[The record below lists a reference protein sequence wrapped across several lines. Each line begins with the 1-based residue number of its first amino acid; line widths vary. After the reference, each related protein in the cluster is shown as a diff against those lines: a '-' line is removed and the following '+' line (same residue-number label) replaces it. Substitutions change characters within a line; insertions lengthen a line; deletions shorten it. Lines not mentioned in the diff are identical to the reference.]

1 MKIFIIPSWY
11 PSEAYPSTGIF
22 FREQAVR
29 LAELRPEWKIGLGLW
44 GSHEPQL
51 WIQPKRPFSALIKLS
66 SRIPL
71 KKYQQMLSP
80 NCIEFFTPALTW
92 NRFIK
97 SGNLNG
103 IFEAQDYNFRLFTQY
118 YGKPDLIHAQVSFP
132 AGYLAM
138 KLSRKHKIPYVITEH
153 MSPFPMPSLR
163 TTLKKYLLPALKQAN
178 LVLAVSKGLQ
188 DQLQKHGINSELIHN
203 FIDEKNFC
211 FHPKVAGPFS
221 FLAMGRLEK
230 QKGYELLL
238 DATKKL
244 VDKGVDFRLRIGG
257 SGSLDHSLKRK
268 CERLGLSDQVV
279 WLGELTRAE
288 VKAEMVG
295 CHGLVSTSHHENQP
309 VAMLEAL
316 AVGRPVLTTA
326 WEGSDELIFDEAM
339 GKVIPTR
346 DPESFGEGMIEMI
359 KKRYDFQSIASLFEN
374 HFGAQKTV
382 DDLEEK
388 FRKVL
393 TK

>member
-1 MKIFIIPSWY
+1 MNIFIIPSWY
-11 PSEAYPSTGIF
+11 PSEVHPSTGIF
-22 FREQAVR
+22 FSEQAVQ

-51 WIQPKRPFSALIKLS
+51 WIQPKRPLSALIKLS

-71 KKYQQMLSP
+71 KKYQQILSP
-80 NCIEFFTPALTW
+80 NCIEFFTPAFTW
-92 NRFIK
+92 NRNIK
-97 SGNLNG
+97 SGNLKG
-103 IFEAQDYNFRLFTQY
+103 ILEAQENNLRLFTQY
-118 YGKPDLIHAQVSFP
+118 FGKPDVIHAQVSFP

-138 KLSRKHKIPYVITEH
+138 KLSLKHKIPFVITEH

-163 TTLKKYLLPALKQAN
+163 GTMKKYLLPALKQAN

-188 DQLQKHGINSELIHN
+188 NQLQSYGIESELIHN
-203 FIDEKNFC
+203 FIDQNFFC
-211 FHPKVAGPFS
+211 YHPKGDGPFT

-238 DATKKL
+238 NATKHL

-268 CERLGLSDQVV
+268 CERLGLSDHVT
-279 WLGELTRAE
+279 WLGELTRTE

-326 WEGSDELIFDEAM
+326 WEGSEELIFDGTI

-346 DPESFGEGMIEMI
+346 DPESFGEAMIDMI
-359 KKRYDFQSIASLFEN
+359 KKRYDAQTIASLFKN

-382 DDLEEK
+382 DELEEK